1 MSVSTTEQT
10 KDSST
15 GTPRQERVWTE
26 LEEGGGFSLLELIV
40 VVAVM
45 GILSAIAIPFF
56 NEVQERAA
64 DVLVRTS
71 MRNTFM
77 ECKTKII
84 SGDSIPTFT
93 LDLGLNST
101 NGFYDFYQQY
111 DYVVR
116 EDGVIPPT
124 ILGNCIGPLGAHRIG
139 VRKMKGR
146 NIGGELWL
154 NLDTG
159 EQIESGGL
167 KWYE

>member
-1 MSVSTTEQT
+1 MDQKLQLQLIEKVLQNE
-10 KDSST
+10 
-15 GTPRQERVWTE
+15 G
-26 LEEGGGFSLLELIV
+26 EEGFCLLELIV

-45 GILSAIAIPFF
+45 GILSAIAVPFY
-56 NEVQERAA
+56 NGVQERAA

-71 MRNTFM
+71 IRNSFM
-77 ECKTKII
+77 ECKTKILA
-84 SGDSIPTFT
+84 GELVPTFT
-93 LDLGLNST
+93 LDIGLAST

-124 ILGNCIGPLGAHRIG
+124 ILGNCIGPLGPHRIG
-139 VRKMKGR
+139 VRKMKGQ

-159 EQIESGGL
+159 QRIENGGL
-167 KWYE
+167 EWFD